1 MLLTMKRK
9 FFIPIFIMFAVFSLS
24 SSCEKEDSGDGTVPE
39 ITILGLNPL
48 YWALDVPYVD
58 MGAVAY
64 DITSEGDTLDLTSS
78 IVINN
83 NVKVSEVGEYNV
95 KYNVTDASG
104 LAAPEKIRIVKVV
117 LGK

>member
-1 MLLTMKRK
+1 
-9 FFIPIFIMFAVFSLS
+9 
-24 SSCEKEDSGDGTVPE
+24 
-39 ITILGLNPL
+39 
-48 YWALDVPYVD
+48 
-58 MGAVAY
+58 
-64 DITSEGDTLDLTSS
+64 LTSS